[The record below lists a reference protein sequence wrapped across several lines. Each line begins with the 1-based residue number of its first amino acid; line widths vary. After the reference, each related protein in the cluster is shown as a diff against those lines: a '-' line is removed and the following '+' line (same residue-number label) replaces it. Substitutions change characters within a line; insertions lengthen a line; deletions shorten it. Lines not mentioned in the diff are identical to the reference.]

1 MEQTKDYSLLR
12 PFDLEAA
19 KAGEL
24 LFEIYM
30 HGSKVK
36 TDEKIG
42 TYIAGPNNH
51 NEYVISFPTNGYVTY
66 TDSIKDVRMAP
77 LAWVEGKPV
86 YTGDTLYSPF
96 FKSGGYSQD
105 GLFTVTGYRVSDGHS
120 FYAAEISYS
129 AATLVSS
136 CSWNK
141 PKVKKS
147 GWLNIYPN
155 NDCSCMHPS
164 KLAADTE
171 KAGHREACIEV
182 FWEA

>member
-19 KAGEL
+19 KRGEPIMGINL
-24 LFEIYM
+24 NWPIIFC
-30 HGSKVK
+30 
-36 TDEKIG
+36 G
-42 TYIAGPNNH
+42 TT
-51 NEYVISFPTNGYVTY
+51 TNGQVIFVEY
-66 TDSIKDVRMAP
+66 TDKSGGDQEVDNIRMAP

-86 YTGDTLYSPF
+86 YTGDVLYSSF
-96 FKSGGYSQD
+96 FKEHPSDKENLTGHFVVGGYGTDMQIYKATD
-105 GLFTVTGYRVSDGHS
+105 AS
-120 FYAAEISYS
+120 FRTTIN
-129 AATLVSS
+129 S

-171 KAGHREACIEV
+171 QAGPREACIEV